1 MPEILDL
8 YDENRKLIG
17 KTHVRGVPIKEGTF
31 YLVADIWT
39 VTFDGYILIDKRHPN
54 KPFGGMWECT
64 GGAVTAGE
72 DSVTGAIRELEEE
85 LGIKAS
91 KDELRII
98 DSFRCRN
105 KFVDT
110 YLLRKNIDIQA
121 LRLQKDEVT
130 EAKLVNFSELEE
142 LIENQQLS
150 ISSGRFKEYREILME
165 CARPK

>member
-17 KTHVRGVPIKEGTF
+17 THVRGVPIKEGTF

-39 VTFDGYILIDKRHPN
+39 VTHEGFILIDKRHPS

-85 LGIKAS
+85 LGIKAG

-98 DSFRCRN
+98 DSCRCPN

-110 YLLRKNIDIQA
+110 YMLRKNIDIQA

-130 EAKLVNFSELEE
+130 EAKLVTFSELEK
-142 LIENQQLS
+142 LIENKQLS
-150 ISSGRFKEYREILME
+150 ISSGRFKEYREILMD
-165 CARPK
+165 CARPE